1 VAATGFT
8 AAVWALARRVPAG
21 RATTYGT
28 LAEAYYGGV
37 RGTAGVVP
45 RWTGGVP
52 GTAGVVPRRTGG
64 ARGVGQ
70 AMARCPGDV
79 PWWRVVHADGRMKGT
94 AGADEQRARL
104 AEEGVPLTADGRVD
118 WARAGGPWAP

>member
-1 VAATGFT
+1 VAPTGFT

-28 LAEAYYGGV
+28 LAEAYYGV
-37 RGTAGVVP
+37 AGAAP
-45 RWTGGVP
+45 RMT
-52 GTAGVVPRRTGG
+52 RG

-79 PWWRVVHADGRMKGT
+79 PWWRVVHADGRMKGS

>member
-8 AAVWALARRVPAG
+8 AAVWALARRVPPG

-28 LAEAYYGGV
+28 LAECQLSDQPKRRGV
-37 RGTAGVVP
+37 RA
-45 RWTGGVP
+45 
-52 GTAGVVPRRTGG
+52 
-64 ARGVGQ
+64 ARAVGQ

-118 WARAGGPWAP
+118 WAGAGGPWSP

>member
-1 VAATGFT
+1 MAATGFS

-21 RATTYGT
+21 RATTYCT

-45 RWTGGVP
+45 RST
-52 GTAGVVPRRTGG
+52 RG

>member
-1 VAATGFT
+1 VAAAGGFM

-28 LAEAYYGGV
+28 LADAYYEAAGG
-37 RGTAGVVP
+37 AP
-45 RWTGGVP
+45 RST
-52 GTAGVVPRRTGG
+52 RG

-79 PWWRVVHADGRMKGT
+79 PWWRVVHADGTMKGT

-104 AEEGVPLTADGRVD
+104 AEEGVPLTREGRVD
-118 WARAGGPWAP
+118 WARAGGPWSP

>member
-1 VAATGFT
+1 MAASGGFM

-21 RATTYGT
+21 RATTYGQ
-28 LAEAYYGGV
+28 LAEAYYGV
-37 RGTAGVVP
+37 TK
-45 RWTGGVP
+45 
-52 GTAGVVPRRTGG
+52 G

-70 AMARCPGDV
+70 AMARCPEDV

-94 AGADEQRARL
+94 AGADDQRARL

-118 WARAGGPWAP
+118 WPRAGGPWSP

>member
-1 VAATGFT
+1 MAATGFT
-8 AAVWALARRVPAG
+8 AAVWALARRVPEG

-28 LAEAYYGGV
+28 LAEAYHGV
-37 RGTAGVVP
+37 AGVGS
-45 RWTGGVP
+45 RST
-52 GTAGVVPRRTGG
+52 RG

-118 WARAGGPWAP
+118 WASAGGPWSP

>member
-1 VAATGFT
+1 MAAAGGFM

-21 RATTYGT
+21 RANTHGT
-28 LAEAYYGGV
+28 FAEAHYEVGA
-37 RGTAGVVP
+37 R
-45 RWTGGVP
+45 
-52 GTAGVVPRRTGG
+52 G

-79 PWWRVVHADGRMKGT
+79 PWWRVVHADGTMKGT

-104 AEEGVPLTADGRVD
+104 AEEGVPLTSDGRVD
-118 WARAGGPWAP
+118 WARAGGPWSP

>member
-1 VAATGFT
+1 MAAGGFSQ
-8 AAVWALARRVPAG
+8 AVWALVRRVPAG

-28 LAEAYYGGV
+28 IAEAHHGV
-37 RGTAGVVP
+37 AGVVP
-45 RWTGGVP
+45 RST
-52 GTAGVVPRRTGG
+52 RG

-79 PWWRVVHADGRMKGT
+79 PWWRVVHADGSMKGT
-94 AGADEQRARL
+94 PGADEQRARL

-118 WARAGGPWAP
+118 WARAGGPWSP

>member
-1 VAATGFT
+1 MVATGFT

-28 LAEAYYGGV
+28 LADAYYGV
-37 RGTAGVVP
+37 A
-45 RWTGGVP
+45 GGVP
-52 GTAGVVPRRTGG
+52 RSTMG

-94 AGADEQRARL
+94 DGADEQRARL

-118 WARAGGPWAP
+118 WAGAGGPWSP

>member
-1 VAATGFT
+1 MAATGFT

-28 LAEAYYGGV
+28 LADAHYG
-37 RGTAGVVP
+37 
-45 RWTGGVP
+45 RWPGGSP
-52 GTAGVVPRRTGG
+52 GRARG

-118 WARAGGPWAP
+118 WASAGGPWSP